1 MAPRNKKRIKN
12 PRAAK
17 IYVMSKL
24 RYRLRYR
31 NCATFQP
38 NLHKQKCDRM
48 KNTKFDGLLFDLD
61 GTLIDSSQ
69 VIDRAWGAF
78 ASKYGFAVDDILPK
92 IQGKPAHE
100 SIAILRPT
108 ASRNDIAQDTKW
120 LEEIESSDIEG
131 VIALPGAVDL
141 LNSLNNQQI
150 PWAIV
155 TSGTLP
161 VATARINA
169 ARLPFP
175 AVLVTPEQVKRGK
188 PDPEPY
194 ILGATKL
201 GLDVKKCVV
210 FEDAPAGIQ
219 SGHQAG
225 AKTVGLLTQ
234 FSALALQEKY
244 ADICITTLMEVTIS
258 SDGKQKMLSIKQ

>member
-1 MAPRNKKRIKN
+1 MNKI
-12 PRAAK
+12 
-17 IYVMSKL
+17 
-24 RYRLRYR
+24 
-31 NCATFQP
+31 
-38 NLHKQKCDRM
+38 
-48 KNTKFDGLLFDLD
+48 KFDGLLFDLD
-61 GTLIDSSQ
+61 GTLVDSSE

-78 ASKYGFAVDDILPK
+78 AKKYQFSIDEILPT

-100 SIAILRPT
+100 SISLLRPT

-120 LEEIESSDIEG
+120 LEEMEANDTEG
-131 VIALPGAVDL
+131 VIALPGSVDL
-141 LNSLNNQQI
+141 LNSLNNQHI

-169 ARLPFP
+169 AKLPFP
-175 AVLVTPEQVKRGK
+175 TVLVTPEQVERGK

-210 FEDAPAGIQ
+210 FEDAPAGIE
-219 SGHQAG
+219 SGNRAG
-225 AKTVGLLTQ
+225 AKTVGILTQ
-234 FSALALQEKY
+234 FSALELQEKN
-244 ADICITTLMEVTIS
+244 ADVCIKTLLEVTVS
-258 SDGKQKMLSIKQ
+258 YDGNQKMLSI